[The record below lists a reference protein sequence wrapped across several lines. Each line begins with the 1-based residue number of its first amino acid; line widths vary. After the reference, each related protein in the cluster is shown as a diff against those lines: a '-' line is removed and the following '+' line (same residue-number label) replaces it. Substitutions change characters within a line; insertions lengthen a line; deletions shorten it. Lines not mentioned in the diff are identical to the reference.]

1 MGVTETLTRFLLQT
15 TYEDFPREVVDRARE
30 LAIDFVGGALAGC
43 QTHVSNIFTDYVKEM
58 AAKPEAVIIGR
69 NFKTTAQYA
78 SYLNGI
84 FNHSTELESVS
95 QRTAPNP
102 LA

>member
-15 TYEDFPREVVDRARE
+15 TYEDFPREVVDRAKL

-43 QTHVSNIFTDYVKEM
+43 HTHVSNILADYVKEM
-58 AAKPEAVIIGR
+58 AAKSEAVIIGR

-78 SYLNGI
+78 
-84 FNHSTELESVS
+84 
-95 QRTAPNP
+95 
-102 LA
+102 